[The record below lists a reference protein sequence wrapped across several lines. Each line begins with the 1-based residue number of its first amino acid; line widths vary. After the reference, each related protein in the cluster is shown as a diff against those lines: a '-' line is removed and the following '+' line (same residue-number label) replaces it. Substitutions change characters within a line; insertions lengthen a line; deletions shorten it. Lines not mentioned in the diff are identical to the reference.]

1 MVAADV
7 AAVAAADGGADRQLG
22 NSSVEIPMERF
33 KLHQFY
39 KPAAPWLML
48 AAVLLPPPSFAA
60 DAGSFPSPQ
69 AAVDALVA
77 AVKAGDTDGIVAVL
91 GEEGRELASSG
102 DAVADAATR
111 QRFTTAYDEGHEL
124 KGEESARAVLII
136 GKDAFPFPIP
146 IVATAGAWHFDTPA
160 GAEEILD
167 RRIGE
172 NELAA
177 IEVLRAYVD
186 AQREY
191 AEADHDGKGQQ
202 YAQRLLSSD
211 GKHDGLYW
219 PAAESEPPSPFGPLI
234 AEAQSEG
241 YRKQADRPQPYHGY
255 LFRILTSQGKD
266 AAGGAR
272 DYVVSGRMIG
282 GFGLIATPAEYGNSG
297 VKTFLVNQDGVVFEK
312 DLGPETTNLAAAVT
326 NFNPDAGWTKADSN

>member
-1 MVAADV
+1 
-7 AAVAAADGGADRQLG
+7 
-22 NSSVEIPMERF
+22 MECF
-33 KLHQFY
+33 KRPHFR
-39 KPAAPWLML
+39 KL
-48 AAVLLPPPSFAA
+48 AAQCLILATALIPVASFAA

-77 AVKAGDTDGIVAVL
+77 AVKAGSTDGIVAVL
-91 GEEGRELASSG
+91 GDEGRELASSG
-102 DAVADAATR
+102 DAVADAAAR
-111 QRFTTAYDEGHEL
+111 QRFTSAYDESHEV
-124 KGEESARAVLII
+124 KEEDGSHALLIV

-146 IVATAGAWHFDTPA
+146 IVAAAGAWRFDTPA
-160 GAEEILD
+160 GVEEILD

-191 AEADHDGKGQQ
+191 AETDRDGKGPQ

-211 GKHDGLYW
+211 GKRDGLYW
-219 PAAESEPPSPFGPLI
+219 PAAENEPASPFGPLI
-234 AEAQSEG
+234 AEAQTEG
-241 YRKQADRPQPYHGY
+241 YRKQGDSPQPYHGY
-255 LFRILTSQGKD
+255 LFRILTSQGQD

-272 DYVVSGRMIG
+272 DYVVGGRMIG

-297 VKTFLVNQDGVVFEK
+297 VKTFVVNQDGTVFEE
-312 DLGPETTNLAAAVT
+312 DLGPETSTLAAAVT
-326 NFNPDAGWTKADSN
+326 SFNPDAEWAKVDSN

>member
-1 MVAADV
+1 
-7 AAVAAADGGADRQLG
+7 
-22 NSSVEIPMERF
+22 MECF
-33 KLHQFY
+33 KRPQY
-39 KPAAPWLML
+39 RKL
-48 AAVLLPPPSFAA
+48 AAQCLILATALIPVASFAA

-77 AVKAGDTDGIVAVL
+77 AVKAGSTDGIVAVL
-91 GEEGRELASSG
+91 GDEGRELASSG
-102 DAVADAATR
+102 DAVADAAAR
-111 QRFTTAYDEGHEL
+111 QRFTSAYDESHEV
-124 KGEESARAVLII
+124 KEEDDSHARLIV

-146 IVATAGAWHFDTPA
+146 IVAAAGAWRFDTPA
-160 GAEEILD
+160 GVEEILD

-191 AEADHDGKGQQ
+191 AETDRDGKGPQ

-211 GKHDGLYW
+211 GKRDGLYW
-219 PAAESEPPSPFGPLI
+219 PAAENEPASPFGPLI
-234 AEAQSEG
+234 AEAQTEG
-241 YRKQADRPQPYHGY
+241 YRKQGDSPQPYHGY
-255 LFRILTSQGKD
+255 LFRILTSQGQD

-272 DYVVSGRMIG
+272 DYVVGGRMIG

-297 VKTFLVNQDGVVFEK
+297 VKTFVVNQDGTVFEE
-312 DLGPETTNLAAAVT
+312 DLGPETSTLAAAVT
-326 NFNPDAGWTKADSN
+326 SFNPDAEWAKVDSN